1 MVLGSGIRDPG
12 SGKNLFQIPDPGSR
26 GQKGTGSRIP
36 DLDPQHWLPLS
47 FSVGFLLSGPIEPDD
62 SLSVLYGAL
71 VIINPNLPLLFSVGT
86 LLPGPTEPGAGLS
99 AENGGLP
106 GAPVLSHLPGGGI
119 SLFQR

>member
-1 MVLGSGIRDPG
+1 MIINPISPF
-12 SGKNLFQIPDPGSR
+12 LFSIGA
-26 GQKGTGSRIP
+26 
-36 DLDPQHWLPLS
+36 
-47 FSVGFLLSGPIEPDD
+47 LLSGPNVPDA
-62 SLSVLYGAL
+62 SLFAFYRAI

-86 LLPGPTEPGAGLS
+86 LLPGPTELGAGLP